1 MNIAKTEF
9 RQNGFWGEGIDCKE
23 ANRIWDYLQKFA
35 ELDNMADTK
44 QGLNGTSLDVFW
56 SAKFLEEF
64 NQTLPAIQRK
74 EALRTIDANNDGR
87 TSILEVSLS
96 LSFFIYYQHCYCHQK
111 SSLLNITHSFF
122 VPE

>member
-9 RQNGFWGEGIDCKE
+9 RQNGFWGEGIDSKE

-96 LSFFIYYQHCYCHQK
+96 LSFFTYYQHCYCHQK
-111 SSLLNITHSFF
+111 SSLLSTTHPFF